1 MKQIISFEKEIA
13 FKTMIGEVTSISL
26 EHTLAF
32 QGPSTISGDMIVSG
46 TYKMT
51 EASTLEEDFQYA
63 IPVDIMLTKEL
74 EEDNRSIAIHNFTYD
89 IRNEDTLHLYIDVL
103 VKGREVIEF
112 EEEEEKVIE
121 PVREELPKID
131 IDKEQVMEGQVE
143 DNTNDDKEILTEK
156 EVEESQKV
164 IDNIMSTEKKE
175 EVVIKEKKEEP
186 VIKNDSQED
195 KKTTADT
202 KVMNSI
208 FSAFANT
215 EETYTTYSVYLL
227 RENDSIENIIENYG
241 VTREELSYYND
252 LDNLNVGSKIII
264 PTVKKDA
271 ATS

>member
-26 EHTLAF
+26 EHTLSF
-32 QGPSTISGDMIVSG
+32 QGPSTISGDIIVSG

-74 EEDNRSIAIHNFTYD
+74 EEDNRSITIHNFTYD

-103 VKGREVIEF
+103 VKGREVIELEED
-112 EEEEEKVIE
+112 EEEVIE
-121 PVREELPKID
+121 PVREEQPKID
-131 IDKEQVMEGQVE
+131 EEQVK
-143 DNTNDDKEILTEK
+143 DTTNDNKELLTDI

-164 IDNIMSTEKKE
+164 IDNIINTD
-175 EVVIKEKKEEP
+175 KKEEP
-186 VIKNDSQED
+186 VIKNDTQEEV
-195 KKTTADT
+195 KTTTDT

-215 EETYTTYSVYLL
+215 EETYTTSSVYLL

-271 ATS
+271 TAS

>member
-63 IPVDIMLTKEL
+63 IPVDIMLTKDL
-74 EEDNRSIAIHNFTYD
+74 EEDNRSITIHNFTYD

-103 VKGREVIEF
+103 VKGREVIDL
-112 EEEEEKVIE
+112 EEDKEEVIE
-121 PVREELPKID
+121 PVREEQPKID
-131 IDKEQVMEGQVE
+131 EEQVE
-143 DNTNDDKEILTEK
+143 DTTNDNKELLTDI

-164 IDNIMSTEKKE
+164 IDNIINTD
-175 EVVIKEKKEEP
+175 KKEEP
-186 VIKNDSQED
+186 VIKNDIQEEV
-195 KKTTADT
+195 KTTTDT

-271 ATS
+271 TAS

>member
-26 EHTLAF
+26 EHTLSF

-74 EEDNRSIAIHNFTYD
+74 EEDNRSITIHNFTYD

-103 VKGREVIEF
+103 VKGREVIDL
-112 EEEEEKVIE
+112 EEDKEEVIE
-121 PVREELPKID
+121 PVREEQPKID
-131 IDKEQVMEGQVE
+131 EEQVE
-143 DNTNDDKEILTEK
+143 DTTNDNKELLTDI

-164 IDNIMSTEKKE
+164 IDNIINTD
-175 EVVIKEKKEEP
+175 KKEEP
-186 VIKNDSQED
+186 VIKNDTQEEV
-195 KKTTADT
+195 KTTTDT

-271 ATS
+271 TAS

>member
-26 EHTLAF
+26 EHTLSF
-32 QGPSTISGDMIVSG
+32 QGPSTISGDIIVSG

-74 EEDNRSIAIHNFTYD
+74 EEDNRSITIHNFTYD

-103 VKGREVIEF
+103 VKGREVIEL
-112 EEEEEKVIE
+112 EEDEKEVIE
-121 PVREELPKID
+121 PVREEQPKID
-131 IDKEQVMEGQVE
+131 EEQKE
-143 DNTNDDKEILTEK
+143 DTTNDNKELLTDI

-164 IDNIMSTEKKE
+164 IDNIINTDKKE
-175 EVVIKEKKEEP
+175 EVVIEDKKEEP
-186 VIKNDSQED
+186 VIKNDTQEEV
-195 KKTTADT
+195 KTTTDT

-271 ATS
+271 TAS

>member
-26 EHTLAF
+26 EHTLSF
-32 QGPSTISGDMIVSG
+32 QGPSTISGDIIVSG

-74 EEDNRSIAIHNFTYD
+74 EEDNRSITIHNFTYD

-103 VKGREVIEF
+103 VKGREVIELEED
-112 EEEEEKVIE
+112 EEEVIE
-121 PVREELPKID
+121 PVREEQPKID
-131 IDKEQVMEGQVE
+131 EEQVK
-143 DNTNDDKEILTEK
+143 DTTNDNKELLTDI

-164 IDNIMSTEKKE
+164 IDNIINTDKKE
-175 EVVIKEKKEEP
+175 EVVIEDKKEEP
-186 VIKNDSQED
+186 VIKNDTQEEI
-195 KKTTADT
+195 KTTTDT

>member
-26 EHTLAF
+26 EHTLSF
-32 QGPSTISGDMIVSG
+32 QGPSTISGDIIVSG

-74 EEDNRSIAIHNFTYD
+74 EEDNRSITIHNFTYD

-103 VKGREVIEF
+103 VKGREVIELEED
-112 EEEEEKVIE
+112 EEEVIE
-121 PVREELPKID
+121 PVREEQPKID
-131 IDKEQVMEGQVE
+131 EEQKE
-143 DNTNDDKEILTEK
+143 DTTNDNKELLTDI

-164 IDNIMSTEKKE
+164 IDNIINTDKKE
-175 EVVIKEKKEEP
+175 EVVIEDKKEEP
-186 VIKNDSQED
+186 VIKNDTQEEI
-195 KKTTADT
+195 KTTTDT

-264 PTVKKDA
+264 PKVKKDA
-271 ATS
+271 TAS

>member
-26 EHTLAF
+26 EHTLSF
-32 QGPSTISGDMIVSG
+32 QGPSTISGDIIVSG

-74 EEDNRSIAIHNFTYD
+74 EEDNRSITIHNFTYD

-103 VKGREVIEF
+103 VKGREVIELEED
-112 EEEEEKVIE
+112 EEEVIE
-121 PVREELPKID
+121 PVREEQPKID
-131 IDKEQVMEGQVE
+131 EEQKE
-143 DNTNDDKEILTEK
+143 DTTNDNKELLTDI

-164 IDNIMSTEKKE
+164 IDNIINTD
-175 EVVIKEKKEEP
+175 KKEEP
-186 VIKNDSQED
+186 VIKNDIQEEV
-195 KKTTADT
+195 KTTTDT

-271 ATS
+271 TAS

>member
-26 EHTLAF
+26 EHTLSF

-74 EEDNRSIAIHNFTYD
+74 EEDNRSITIHNFTYD

-103 VKGREVIEF
+103 VKGREVIDL
-112 EEEEEKVIE
+112 EEDKEEVIE
-121 PVREELPKID
+121 PVREEQTKID
-131 IDKEQVMEGQVE
+131 EEQVE
-143 DNTNDDKEILTEK
+143 DTANDNKELLTDI

-164 IDNIMSTEKKE
+164 IDNIINTD
-175 EVVIKEKKEEP
+175 KKEEP
-186 VIKNDSQED
+186 VIKNDTQEEV
-195 KKTTADT
+195 KTTTDT

-271 ATS
+271 TAS

>member
-26 EHTLAF
+26 EHTLSF

-74 EEDNRSIAIHNFTYD
+74 EEDNRSITIHNFTYD

-103 VKGREVIEF
+103 VKGREVIELEED
-112 EEEEEKVIE
+112 EEEVIE
-121 PVREELPKID
+121 PVREEQPKID
-131 IDKEQVMEGQVE
+131 EEQVE
-143 DNTNDDKEILTEK
+143 DTTNDNKELLTDI

-164 IDNIMSTEKKE
+164 IDNIINTD
-175 EVVIKEKKEEP
+175 KKEEP
-186 VIKNDSQED
+186 VIKNDTQEES
-195 KKTTADT
+195 KTTTDT

-271 ATS
+271 TAS

>member
-26 EHTLAF
+26 EHTLSF
-32 QGPSTISGDMIVSG
+32 QGPSTISGHIIVSG

-74 EEDNRSIAIHNFTYD
+74 EEDNRSITIHNFTYD

-103 VKGREVIEF
+103 VKGREVIEL
-112 EEEEEKVIE
+112 EEDEKEVIE
-121 PVREELPKID
+121 PVREEQPKID
-131 IDKEQVMEGQVE
+131 EEQKE
-143 DNTNDDKEILTEK
+143 DTTNDNKELLTDI

-164 IDNIMSTEKKE
+164 IDNIINTDKKE
-175 EVVIKEKKEEP
+175 EVVIEDKKEEP
-186 VIKNDSQED
+186 VIKNDTQEEV
-195 KKTTADT
+195 KTTTDT

-271 ATS
+271 TAS

>member
-26 EHTLAF
+26 EHTLSF

-74 EEDNRSIAIHNFTYD
+74 EEDNRSITIHNFTYD

-103 VKGREVIEF
+103 VKGREVIELEEA
-112 EEEEEKVIE
+112 EEEVIE
-121 PVREELPKID
+121 PVREEQPKID
-131 IDKEQVMEGQVE
+131 EEQVE
-143 DNTNDDKEILTEK
+143 DTTNDNKELLTDI

-164 IDNIMSTEKKE
+164 IDNIINTDKKE
-175 EVVIKEKKEEP
+175 EVVIEDKKEEP
-186 VIKNDSQED
+186 VIKNDTQEEV
-195 KKTTADT
+195 KTTTDT

-271 ATS
+271 TAS

>member
-26 EHTLAF
+26 EHTLSF
-32 QGPSTISGDMIVSG
+32 QGPSTISGDIIVSG

-74 EEDNRSIAIHNFTYD
+74 EEDNRSITIHNFTYD

-103 VKGREVIEF
+103 VKGREVIEL
-112 EEEEEKVIE
+112 EEDEKEVIE
-121 PVREELPKID
+121 PVREEQPKID
-131 IDKEQVMEGQVE
+131 EEQKE
-143 DNTNDDKEILTEK
+143 DTTNDNKELLTDI

-164 IDNIMSTEKKE
+164 IDNIINTDKKE
-175 EVVIKEKKEEP
+175 EVVIEDKKEEP
-186 VIKNDSQED
+186 VIKNDTQEEI
-195 KKTTADT
+195 KTTTDT

-252 LDNLNVGSKIII
+252 LDNLNVGSRIII

-271 ATS
+271 TAS

>member
-26 EHTLAF
+26 EHTLSF

-74 EEDNRSIAIHNFTYD
+74 EEDNRSITIHNFTYD

-103 VKGREVIEF
+103 VKGREVIEL
-112 EEEEEKVIE
+112 EEDKEEVIE
-121 PVREELPKID
+121 PVREEQPKID
-131 IDKEQVMEGQVE
+131 EEQVE
-143 DNTNDDKEILTEK
+143 DTTNDNKELLTDI

-164 IDNIMSTEKKE
+164 IDNIINTD
-175 EVVIKEKKEEP
+175 KKEEP
-186 VIKNDSQED
+186 VIKNDTQEEI
-195 KKTTADT
+195 KTTTDT

-271 ATS
+271 TAS

>member
-26 EHTLAF
+26 EHTLSF

-51 EASTLEEDFQYA
+51 EASTLAEDFQYA

-74 EEDNRSIAIHNFTYD
+74 EEDNRSITIHNFTYD

-103 VKGREVIEF
+103 VKGREVIEL
-112 EEEEEKVIE
+112 EEDNEEVIE
-121 PVREELPKID
+121 PVREEQPKID
-131 IDKEQVMEGQVE
+131 EEQKE
-143 DNTNDDKEILTEK
+143 DTTNDNKELLTDI

-164 IDNIMSTEKKE
+164 IDNIINTD
-175 EVVIKEKKEEP
+175 KKEEP
-186 VIKNDSQED
+186 VIKNDTQEEV
-195 KKTTADT
+195 KTTTDT

>member
-26 EHTLAF
+26 EHTLSF

-74 EEDNRSIAIHNFTYD
+74 EEDNRSITIHNFTYD

-103 VKGREVIEF
+103 VKGREVIELEEA
-112 EEEEEKVIE
+112 EEEVIE
-121 PVREELPKID
+121 PVREEQPKID
-131 IDKEQVMEGQVE
+131 EEQVE
-143 DNTNDDKEILTEK
+143 DTTNDNKELLTDI

-164 IDNIMSTEKKE
+164 IDNIINTD
-175 EVVIKEKKEEP
+175 KKEEP
-186 VIKNDSQED
+186 VIKNDTQEEI
-195 KKTTADT
+195 KTTTDT

-271 ATS
+271 TAS

>member
-26 EHTLAF
+26 EHTLSF

-63 IPVDIMLTKEL
+63 IPVDIMLTKDL
-74 EEDNRSIAIHNFTYD
+74 EEDNRSITIHNFTYD

-103 VKGREVIEF
+103 VKGREVIELEEA
-112 EEEEEKVIE
+112 EEEVIE
-121 PVREELPKID
+121 PVREEQPKID
-131 IDKEQVMEGQVE
+131 EEQVE
-143 DNTNDDKEILTEK
+143 DTTNDNKELLTDI

-164 IDNIMSTEKKE
+164 IDNIINTD
-175 EVVIKEKKEEP
+175 KKEEP
-186 VIKNDSQED
+186 VIKNDTQEEV
-195 KKTTADT
+195 KTTTDT

>member
-26 EHTLAF
+26 EHTLSF

-74 EEDNRSIAIHNFTYD
+74 EEDNRSITIHNFTYD

-103 VKGREVIEF
+103 VKGREVIELEED
-112 EEEEEKVIE
+112 EEEVIE
-121 PVREELPKID
+121 PVREEQPKID
-131 IDKEQVMEGQVE
+131 EEQVE
-143 DNTNDDKEILTEK
+143 DTTNDNKELLTDI

-164 IDNIMSTEKKE
+164 IDNIINTDKKE
-175 EVVIKEKKEEP
+175 ES
-186 VIKNDSQED
+186 VIKNDTQEEV
-195 KKTTADT
+195 KTTTDT

-271 ATS
+271 TAS

>member
-26 EHTLAF
+26 EHTLSF

-74 EEDNRSIAIHNFTYD
+74 EEDNRSITIHNFTYD

-103 VKGREVIEF
+103 VKGREVIELEEA
-112 EEEEEKVIE
+112 EEEVIE
-121 PVREELPKID
+121 PVREEQPKID
-131 IDKEQVMEGQVE
+131 EEQKE
-143 DNTNDDKEILTEK
+143 DTTNDNKELLTDI

-164 IDNIMSTEKKE
+164 IDNIINTDKKE
-175 EVVIKEKKEEP
+175 EVVIEDKKEEP
-186 VIKNDSQED
+186 VIKNDTQEEI
-195 KKTTADT
+195 KTTTDT

-271 ATS
+271 TAS

>member
-26 EHTLAF
+26 EHTLSF

-74 EEDNRSIAIHNFTYD
+74 EEDNRSITIHNFTYD

-103 VKGREVIEF
+103 VKGREVIELEED
-112 EEEEEKVIE
+112 EEEVIE
-121 PVREELPKID
+121 PVREEQPKID
-131 IDKEQVMEGQVE
+131 EEQVE
-143 DNTNDDKEILTEK
+143 DTTNDNKELLTDI

-164 IDNIMSTEKKE
+164 IDNI
-175 EVVIKEKKEEP
+175 INADKKEEP
-186 VIKNDSQED
+186 VIKNDTQEEV
-195 KKTTADT
+195 KTTTDT

-271 ATS
+271 TAS

>member
-63 IPVDIMLTKEL
+63 IPVDIMLTKDL
-74 EEDNRSIAIHNFTYD
+74 EEDNRSITIHNFTYD

-103 VKGREVIEF
+103 VKGREVIEL
-112 EEEEEKVIE
+112 EEEQEEEI
-121 PVREELPKID
+121 PVLERNEEIAPKLEEI
-131 IDKEQVMEGQVE
+131 VE
-143 DNTNDDKEILTEK
+143 EESNDNKEILSES

-164 IDNIMSTEKKE
+164 IDNIMNTEPKQEEIPTPVMQEEIKEEKE
-175 EVVIKEKKEEP
+175 EVKEQP
-186 VIKNDSQED
+186 
-195 KKTTADT
+195 DT

-227 RENDSIENIIENYG
+227 RETDSIESIIETYG
-241 VTREELSYYND
+241 ISREELSYYND
-252 LDNLNVGSKIII
+252 LENLTVGSKIII
-264 PTVKKDA
+264 PTTKKDVS
-271 ATS
+271 TN

>member
-26 EHTLAF
+26 EHTLSF

-103 VKGREVIEF
+103 VKGREVIELEED
-112 EEEEEKVIE
+112 EEEVIE
-121 PVREELPKID
+121 PVREEQPKID
-131 IDKEQVMEGQVE
+131 EEQVK
-143 DNTNDDKEILTEK
+143 DTTNDNQELLTDI

-164 IDNIMSTEKKE
+164 IDNIINTD
-175 EVVIKEKKEEP
+175 KKEEP
-186 VIKNDSQED
+186 VIKNDTQEEI
-195 KKTTADT
+195 KTTTDT

-271 ATS
+271 TAS

>member
-26 EHTLAF
+26 EHTLSF

-74 EEDNRSIAIHNFTYD
+74 EEDNRSITIHNFTYD

-103 VKGREVIEF
+103 VKGREVIELEED
-112 EEEEEKVIE
+112 EEEVIE
-121 PVREELPKID
+121 PVREEQPKID
-131 IDKEQVMEGQVE
+131 EEQVE
-143 DNTNDDKEILTEK
+143 DTTNDNKELLTDI

-164 IDNIMSTEKKE
+164 IDNIINTDKKE
-175 EVVIKEKKEEP
+175 EVVIEDKKEEP
-186 VIKNDSQED
+186 VIKNDTQEEI
-195 KKTTADT
+195 KTTTDT

-227 RENDSIENIIENYG
+227 RENDSVENIIENYG

-271 ATS
+271 TAS

>member
-26 EHTLAF
+26 EHTLSF
-32 QGPSTISGDMIVSG
+32 QGPSTISGDIIVSG

-74 EEDNRSIAIHNFTYD
+74 EEDNRSITIHNFTYD

-103 VKGREVIEF
+103 VKGREVIEL
-112 EEEEEKVIE
+112 EEDEKEVIE
-121 PVREELPKID
+121 PVREEQPKID
-131 IDKEQVMEGQVE
+131 EEQKEDTIN
-143 DNTNDDKEILTEK
+143 DNKELLTDI

-164 IDNIMSTEKKE
+164 IDNIINTD
-175 EVVIKEKKEEP
+175 KKEEP
-186 VIKNDSQED
+186 VIKNDTQEEI
-195 KKTTADT
+195 KNTTDT

-227 RENDSIENIIENYG
+227 RENDSVENIIENYG

>member
-26 EHTLAF
+26 EHTLSF

-46 TYKMT
+46 TYTMT

-74 EEDNRSIAIHNFTYD
+74 EEDNRSITIHNFTYD

-103 VKGREVIEF
+103 VKGREVIDLEEA
-112 EEEEEKVIE
+112 EEEVIE
-121 PVREELPKID
+121 PVREEQPKID
-131 IDKEQVMEGQVE
+131 EEQKE
-143 DNTNDDKEILTEK
+143 DTTNDNKELLTDI

-164 IDNIMSTEKKE
+164 IDNIINTDKKE
-175 EVVIKEKKEEP
+175 EVVIEDKKEEP
-186 VIKNDSQED
+186 VIKNDTQEEI
-195 KKTTADT
+195 KTTTDT

-271 ATS
+271 TAS

>member
-26 EHTLAF
+26 EHTLSF
-32 QGPSTISGDMIVSG
+32 QGPSTISGDIIVSG

-74 EEDNRSIAIHNFTYD
+74 EEDNRSITIHNFTYD

-103 VKGREVIEF
+103 VKGREVIELEED
-112 EEEEEKVIE
+112 EEEVIE
-121 PVREELPKID
+121 PVREEQPKID
-131 IDKEQVMEGQVE
+131 EEQKE
-143 DNTNDDKEILTEK
+143 DTTNDNKELLTDI

-164 IDNIMSTEKKE
+164 INNIINTDKKE
-175 EVVIKEKKEEP
+175 EVVIEDKKEEP
-186 VIKNDSQED
+186 VIKNDTQEEI
-195 KKTTADT
+195 KTTTDT

>member
-103 VKGREVIEF
+103 VKGREVIEL
-112 EEEEEKVIE
+112 EEEEKVIE
-121 PVREELPKID
+121 PVREELPKIEE
-131 IDKEQVMEGQVE
+131 EQVIDEQVE
-143 DNTNDDKEILTEK
+143 DTTNDDKELLTEK
-156 EVEESQKV
+156 EVEDSQKV
-164 IDNIMSTEKKE
+164 IDNIMSTDKKE
-175 EVVIKEKKEEP
+175 EVVEEKKEEP
-186 VIKNDSQED
+186 VIKNDIKED
-195 KKTTADT
+195 KTTTTDT

>member
-26 EHTLAF
+26 EHTLSF

-74 EEDNRSIAIHNFTYD
+74 EEDNRSIAIHDFTYD

-103 VKGREVIEF
+103 VKGREVIELEED
-112 EEEEEKVIE
+112 EEEVIE
-121 PVREELPKID
+121 PVREEQPKID
-131 IDKEQVMEGQVE
+131 EEQKE
-143 DNTNDDKEILTEK
+143 DTTNDNKELLTDI

-164 IDNIMSTEKKE
+164 IDNIINTD
-175 EVVIKEKKEEP
+175 KKEEP
-186 VIKNDSQED
+186 VIKNDIQEEV
-195 KKTTADT
+195 KTTTDT

-271 ATS
+271 TAS

>member
-26 EHTLAF
+26 EHTLSF

-51 EASTLEEDFQYA
+51 EASTLAEDFQYA

-74 EEDNRSIAIHNFTYD
+74 EEDNRSITIHNFTYD

-103 VKGREVIEF
+103 VKGREVIELEED
-112 EEEEEKVIE
+112 EEEVIE
-121 PVREELPKID
+121 PVREEQPKID
-131 IDKEQVMEGQVE
+131 EEQKE
-143 DNTNDDKEILTEK
+143 DTTNDNKELLTDI

-164 IDNIMSTEKKE
+164 IDNIINTD
-175 EVVIKEKKEEP
+175 KKEEP
-186 VIKNDSQED
+186 VIKNDTQEEI
-195 KKTTADT
+195 KTTTDT

-271 ATS
+271 TAS

>member
-26 EHTLAF
+26 EHTLSF

-74 EEDNRSIAIHNFTYD
+74 EEDNRSITIHNFTYD

-103 VKGREVIEF
+103 VKGREVIDLEEA
-112 EEEEEKVIE
+112 EEEVIE
-121 PVREELPKID
+121 PVREEQPKID
-131 IDKEQVMEGQVE
+131 EEQVE
-143 DNTNDDKEILTEK
+143 DTTNDNKELLTDI

-164 IDNIMSTEKKE
+164 IDNIINTD
-175 EVVIKEKKEEP
+175 KKEEP
-186 VIKNDSQED
+186 VIKNDTQEEV
-195 KKTTADT
+195 KTTTDT

>member
-63 IPVDIMLTKEL
+63 IPVDIMLTKDL
-74 EEDNRSIAIHNFTYD
+74 EEDNRSITIHNFTYD

-103 VKGREVIEF
+103 VKGREIIKL
-112 EEEEEKVIE
+112 EEEQEEEI
-121 PVREELPKID
+121 PVLERNEKIAPKLEEI
-131 IDKEQVMEGQVE
+131 VE
-143 DNTNDDKEILTEK
+143 EESDDSKEILSES

-164 IDNIMSTEKKE
+164 IDNIMNTEPKQEEIPTPVMQEEIKE
-175 EVVIKEKKEEP
+175 EKEVVKEEP
-186 VIKNDSQED
+186 
-195 KKTTADT
+195 DT

-227 RENDSIENIIENYG
+227 RETDSIESIIETYG
-241 VTREELSYYND
+241 ISREELSYYND
-252 LDNLNVGSKIII
+252 LENLTVGSKIII
-264 PTVKKDA
+264 PTTKKDVS
-271 ATS
+271 TN

>member
-26 EHTLAF
+26 EHTLSF
-32 QGPSTISGDMIVSG
+32 QGPSTISGDIIVSG

-74 EEDNRSIAIHNFTYD
+74 EEDNRSITIHNFTYD

-103 VKGREVIEF
+103 VKGREVIDLEED
-112 EEEEEKVIE
+112 EEEVIE
-121 PVREELPKID
+121 PVREEQPKID
-131 IDKEQVMEGQVE
+131 EEQVE
-143 DNTNDDKEILTEK
+143 DTTNDNKELLTDI

-164 IDNIMSTEKKE
+164 IDNIINTD
-175 EVVIKEKKEEP
+175 KKEEP
-186 VIKNDSQED
+186 VIKNDTQEEI
-195 KKTTADT
+195 KTTTDT

-271 ATS
+271 TAS

>member
-26 EHTLAF
+26 EHTLSF

-74 EEDNRSIAIHNFTYD
+74 EEDNRSITIHNFTYD

-103 VKGREVIEF
+103 VKGREVIELEEA
-112 EEEEEKVIE
+112 EEEVIE
-121 PVREELPKID
+121 PVREEQPKID
-131 IDKEQVMEGQVE
+131 EEQVE
-143 DNTNDDKEILTEK
+143 DTTNDNKELLTDI

-164 IDNIMSTEKKE
+164 IDNIINTDKKE
-175 EVVIKEKKEEP
+175 EVVIEDKKEEP
-186 VIKNDSQED
+186 VIKNDTQEEI
-195 KKTTADT
+195 KTTTDT

-271 ATS
+271 TAS

>member
-26 EHTLAF
+26 EHTLSF

-74 EEDNRSIAIHNFTYD
+74 EEDNRSITIHNFTYD

-103 VKGREVIEF
+103 VKGREVIELEED
-112 EEEEEKVIE
+112 EEEVIE
-121 PVREELPKID
+121 PVREEQPKID
-131 IDKEQVMEGQVE
+131 EEQVE
-143 DNTNDDKEILTEK
+143 DTTNDNKELLTDI
-156 EVEESQKV
+156 EVEENQKV
-164 IDNIMSTEKKE
+164 IDNIINTDKKE
-175 EVVIKEKKEEP
+175 EVVIEDKKEEP
-186 VIKNDSQED
+186 VIKNDTQEEI
-195 KKTTADT
+195 KTTTDT

-271 ATS
+271 TAS

>member
-26 EHTLAF
+26 EHTLSF

-63 IPVDIMLTKEL
+63 IPVDIMLTKDL
-74 EEDNRSIAIHNFTYD
+74 EEDNRSITIHNFTYD

-103 VKGREVIEF
+103 VKGREVIELEEA
-112 EEEEEKVIE
+112 EEEVIE
-121 PVREELPKID
+121 PVREEQPKID
-131 IDKEQVMEGQVE
+131 EEQVE
-143 DNTNDDKEILTEK
+143 DTTNDNKELLTDI

-164 IDNIMSTEKKE
+164 IDNIINTD
-175 EVVIKEKKEEP
+175 KKEEP
-186 VIKNDSQED
+186 VIKNDTQEEI
-195 KKTTADT
+195 KTTTDT

>member
-13 FKTMIGEVTSISL
+13 FNTVIGEVTSISL
-26 EHTLAF
+26 EHTLSF
-32 QGPSTISGDMIVSG
+32 QSPSTISGDMIVSG

-63 IPVDIMLTKEL
+63 IPVDIMLTKDL
-74 EEDNRSIAIHNFTYD
+74 EEDNRSITIHNFTYD

-103 VKGREVIEF
+103 VKGREVIELEEA
-112 EEEEEKVIE
+112 EEEVIE
-121 PVREELPKID
+121 PVREEQPKID
-131 IDKEQVMEGQVE
+131 EEQVE
-143 DNTNDDKEILTEK
+143 DTTNDNKELLTDI

-164 IDNIMSTEKKE
+164 IDNIINTD
-175 EVVIKEKKEEP
+175 KKEEP
-186 VIKNDSQED
+186 VIKNDTQEEV
-195 KKTTADT
+195 KTTTDT

-252 LDNLNVGSKIII
+252 LDNINVGSKIIMQK
-264 PTVKKDA
+264 VKKDA

>member
-26 EHTLAF
+26 EHTLSF
-32 QGPSTISGDMIVSG
+32 QGPSTISGDIIVSG
-46 TYKMT
+46 TYRMT

-74 EEDNRSIAIHNFTYD
+74 EEDNRSITIHNFTYD

-103 VKGREVIEF
+103 VKGREVIEL
-112 EEEEEKVIE
+112 EEDEKEVIE
-121 PVREELPKID
+121 PVREEQPKID
-131 IDKEQVMEGQVE
+131 EEQKE
-143 DNTNDDKEILTEK
+143 DTTNDNKELLTDI

-164 IDNIMSTEKKE
+164 IDNIINTDKKE
-175 EVVIKEKKEEP
+175 EVVIEDKKEEP
-186 VIKNDSQED
+186 VIKNDTQEEV
-195 KKTTADT
+195 KTTTDT

-271 ATS
+271 TAS

>member
-1 MKQIISFEKEIA
+1 MKQIISFEKEIV

-74 EEDNRSIAIHNFTYD
+74 EEDNRSITIHNFTYD

-103 VKGREVIEF
+103 VKGREVIEL
-112 EEEEEKVIE
+112 EEEEKVIE

-131 IDKEQVMEGQVE
+131 EEEVIEEQVE
-143 DNTNDDKEILTEK
+143 DTTNDDKELLTEK

-175 EVVIKEKKEEP
+175 EP
-186 VIKNDSQED
+186 VIKNDIQED
-195 KKTTADT
+195 TTITTDT

-271 ATS
+271 TTS